1 MTDPSLLHEGALD
14 AAGLARGAGG
24 FALAGA
30 SVVLAGAAG
39 PAPLRLGAAP
49 NFALTTQQNARVWPT
64 PPPRPDGGPDVR
76 VHHLRRVPRHAPG
89 VRDLARSVGAAA
101 GRRLL
106 RDGHGGPD
114 PRHAGGARRFLQQGL
129 DPYAWLLLTG
139 TPAEID
145 VVTRRYEV
153 TVRRSAAGIAHDCLA
168 PDRPGRPDPR
178 PLRPHRPPRLRTD
191 LDGQA

>member
-1 MTDPSLLHEGALD
+1 MRLVSRVAL
-14 AAGLARGAGG
+14 AA

-39 PAPLRLGAAP
+39 PAPPRLGAAP
-49 NFALTTQQNARVWPT
+49 NFALTTQQNARVWLT
-64 PPPRPDGGPDVR
+64 
-76 VHHLRRVPRHAPG
+76 HLRGRTVVLTFGCITCGGCPGMLPG

-101 GRRLL
+101 GRRVFFAMVTV
-106 RDGHGGPD
+106 D
-114 PRHAGGARRFLQQGL
+114 PTHDTPVELRRFLREQGL

-168 PDRPGRPDPR
+168 LLIDPAGQIRGRYGPTD
-178 PLRPHRPPRLRTD
+178 LPRLRTD
-191 LDGQA
+191 LDGVRL